1 MARAKY
7 DGIVQAV
14 RYGEDGEILWVRAF
28 LRRGPTWSDSVLI
41 DRKTLVDKLKSGKQF
56 VIGKRVNC
64 SSTLSFPLF
73 YGLSEISAGSGHGEP
88 GEEKG
93 TVARARIITTLQ
105 HLFTT

>member
-28 LRRGPTWSDSVLI
+28 LRRGPTWSDRVLI

-56 VIGKRVNC
+56 VIGKRVELMASTFET
-64 SSTLSFPLF
+64 SSLLRLVTKN
-73 YGLSEISAGSGHGEP
+73 GHEILVAGEP
-88 GEEKG
+88 GGGKDCLEG
-93 TVARARIITTLQ
+93 APLV
-105 HLFTT
+105 